1 MTWAGHISYG
11 AGWAAYRGNAD
22 QQTPHA
28 HATLQ
33 LVVAS
38 HGDVVVDHGSGT
50 IASAGVLLAPQV
62 RHFTRPSSVD
72 VTFVY
77 AEPQS
82 PLGRTLL
89 SRLKG
94 RKVAPAHGAIVALVR
109 SRLDIEDLVA
119 GLSTQERTSAL
130 DGRLTRALQ
139 SIEANI
145 GSRTAVSDAARAAE
159 LSASRLRAL
168 AQSELGLPLA
178 QWIVWR
184 KVERAGRALAGG
196 ESLAQ
201 AAAVGGFADQAHL
214 TRTMRR
220 AFGVTP
226 GAVLQPLLKNSIDVS
241 LHGGRPRGRAKSN
254 P

>member
-1 MTWAGHISYG
+1 MTWVGRISYG

-38 HGDVVVDHGSGT
+38 HGDVVVDHGPGA
-50 IASAGVLLAPQV
+50 IAAAGVLLAPQV
-62 RHFTRPSSVD
+62 RHFTRPSTAD
-72 VTFVY
+72 LTFVY

-82 PLGRTLL
+82 LLGRTLL
-89 SRLKG
+89 SHLNG
-94 RKVAPAHGAIVALVR
+94 RKVAPAHGGIVALVR
-109 SRLDIEDLVA
+109 SRLGIEDLVA
-119 GLSTQERTSAL
+119 RLSTQERTAL

-241 LHGGRPRGRAKSN
+241 LHGARPRGRAKSN